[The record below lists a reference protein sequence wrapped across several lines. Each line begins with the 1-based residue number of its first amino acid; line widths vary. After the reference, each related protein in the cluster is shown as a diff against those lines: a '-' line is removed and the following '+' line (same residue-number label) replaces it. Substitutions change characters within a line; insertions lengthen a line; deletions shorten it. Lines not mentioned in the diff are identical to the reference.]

1 MRKTSAHRRQ
11 RQSCGRIGGR
21 PLGHAYAPRS
31 RRDQP
36 AAVADREH
44 DVGADE
50 TQQRPAFG
58 RIQVRAY
65 ARHAQMPTDQSV
77 RLAIATAH
85 IQACA
90 ASRRH
95 DCFATRGC
103 SGLAMPWPQIQSS
116 GRRTADDRVRVATHA
131 SAHRH
136 ADGSLDAYERWC
148 ALAAQERKRS
158 RYARSPSRGRSAGFS
173 SCMAARTT
181 DGATSSSPQRGVA
194 RSCCRGECPRICVG
208 LNERDVHA
216 YNQRKEVLRVSE

>member
-148 ALAAQERKRS
+148 ALAAQGESALDTPAHRAAADPPGSHHAWRLGPLMGQP
-158 RYARSPSRGRSAGFS
+158 ARPLSAASPARAAAGSVRGS
-173 SCMAARTT
+173 
-181 DGATSSSPQRGVA
+181 V
-194 RSCCRGECPRICVG
+194 
-208 LNERDVHA
+208 
-216 YNQRKEVLRVSE
+216 